1 MRFPALLLA
10 VLLTASSAEAAGV
23 SPASASPVQREQA
36 QSRFLKGRD
45 LYNAKKYDG
54 AIAEL
59 RASLDIVASPNTRLY
74 LGRALREQGRIVA
87 AYVEFG
93 RAAVEAKELV
103 HEDARYEKAGTAAT
117 DERAQLAPRLG
128 FVEIHVLR
136 ATPETRLVVGEEEI
150 RRAGW
155 EEPVPV
161 VPGSSEIV
169 LETPGRPPVRQS
181 VTVAAGERT
190 TATLDAGPDVAPPPP
205 PAPPPEA
212 PRATLR
218 PAAYATAGFAALGL
232 GTFLVAG
239 ALANG
244 TYSDLEKAC
253 GAGPCPPGKADDI
266 SSGKTQQTIANVG
279 LVVFGVAA
287 ATSIT
292 LFIVGSKKSS
302 PSAAIGVG
310 PSFLTMRGTF

>member
-1 MRFPALLLA
+1 MRFPAVLLA

-23 SPASASPVQREQA
+23 SPANASPIQREQA
-36 QSRFLKGRD
+36 QSRFIKGRA
-45 LYNAKKYDG
+45 LYNAKKYDD

-87 AYVEFG
+87 AYVELG

-103 HEDARYEKAGTAAT
+103 HEDARYEKAGAAAT
-117 DERAQLAPRLG
+117 DERAELAPKLG
-128 FVEIHVLR
+128 FVEIKVLR
-136 ATPETRLVVGEEEI
+136 ATPETRLVVGDEEI

-155 EEPVPV
+155 DEPVPV
-161 VPGSSEIV
+161 VPGTSEIV
-169 LETPGRPPVRQS
+169 LETPGRPAVRES

-190 TATLDAGPDVAPPPP
+190 TATVDAGPEVAATAPPL
-205 PAPPPEA
+205 PET
-212 PRATLR
+212 PRSSSLR
-218 PAAYATAGFAALGL
+218 PAAYATAGIAALGL

-244 TYSDLEKAC
+244 THSDLEKAC
-253 GAGPCPPGKADDI
+253 GAGPCPPGKEDDI

-292 LFIVGSKKSS
+292 LFVVGSKKSR
-302 PSAAIGVG
+302 PSTAIGLG
-310 PSFLTMRGTF
+310 PAFFTARGTF